1 MAAPTKGT
9 LLDHLPNSAIACPF
23 WHVAA
28 TRLAI
33 LEKTT
38 ADLSLSYTQ
47 SHQGIVNRS
56 NLCIT
61 HQDLMFSTGRT
72 MLYTLTSGSLFLF
85 KCRVSLYAYVYLIIF
100 STWDPFYQVWRST
113 ADEKHCRL
121 FCSDTEVSLIH
132 QYRNEKCTSP
142 TWQKT

>member
-1 MAAPTKGT
+1 MAGPAEGT
-9 LLDHLPNSAIACPF
+9 LLDYVPNSAVACSF

-33 LEKTT
+33 LEKTID
-38 ADLSLSYTQ
+38 DLNSSYTQ
-47 SHQGIVNRS
+47 SYQGIWNRN

-61 HQDLMFSTGRT
+61 HQDLMFLTGRT
-72 MLYTLTSGSLFLF
+72 MLYTLTNGSLFLF

-113 ADEKHCRL
+113 ADEKHCL
-121 FCSDTEVSLIH
+121 FCSNTEVSLIH

-142 TWQKT
+142 IWQKT